1 MPLQVYRL
9 RRLLAATAVLLTLVV
24 ASMYFYARS
33 RATNVLNRI
42 PGKIGYDIKQ
52 TASGFQFSKSDG
64 KRTLFTIQ
72 ASDFKQF
79 KLNGNA
85 ELHNVSIVLYGR
97 DSSRF
102 DQIYGDDF
110 AFNQKTGDVTA
121 KGDVQIDLVANP
133 AGLASPDQST
143 PKELKNPIHLKT
155 RDLVFNKDTGNAATA
170 ARVEFRTPQATG
182 WALGVKYAGKSNTL
196 TLSSQIHLVL
206 NGPKAALIE
215 AEHGSITND
224 PRQIVL
230 DHPHLSRGDGTLQ
243 ADRAVFY
250 LSGENQ
256 VERVLATGNVTTV
269 TLMQSARP
277 PSAAANSSENDSEKS
292 PEKSSEK
299 SFTASD
305 VAAQPQPSEMR
316 SRSDEAEFL
325 LTGKQDLLRTATLTG
340 SVHIEQTGPQPMQG
354 DAGRVILD
362 FAGQNQLQKVH
373 AVDGVR
379 LTQNAVAGNKP
390 AAKGIATG
398 PQDFDLTAPII
409 DFTVAQGHILKQA
422 ETSGAAQIT
431 IAQALESSP
440 PTPQASSL
448 QRTVVTAGKFHAQ
461 FASFEGRNHLA
472 SVHGAPNARIV
483 NSNSIPGEPDRVS
496 TSESVDAT
504 FLPQG
509 GIDSITQQG
518 NVAYTDGQQPDKRM
532 QAWANSARYTPGDQ
546 MLALTGSPRV
556 ANGGMATTAK
566 TIRINRATGDALAQ
580 GDVKSTYSELK
591 EQPDG
596 ALLASAS
603 PIHVTAQSMTAH
615 STRGTA
621 LYSGN
626 ARLWQDANIIEAP
639 TIQFDRERR
648 FVTAQGTSAQPVQ
661 TILIQAEKV
670 QAEKV
675 QTEKVQ
681 TEKVQPGQTK
691 SGNTSQIEKM
701 DGKPSGKTASRAG
714 STSISI
720 TAAKLTYA
728 DSERKVHYEGGVVA
742 KGADFTASAK
752 TADAYL
758 LPRSQTSS
766 HQAFAGPGQL
776 DRMVAQ
782 DDVVVQQPRRRAD
795 GQKLVYTAADDK
807 FVLTGGPPSIFD
819 AEQGKITGV
828 SLTFFR
834 RDDRVLVEGEASTP
848 VVTQTRVA
856 R

>member
-97 DSSRF
+97 DSTRF

-155 RDLVFNKDTGNAATA
+155 RDLVFNKDSGNAATA

-196 TLSSQIHLVL
+196 TLSSQIHVVL
-206 NGPKAALIE
+206 NGPNAALIE

-230 DHPHLSRGDGTLQ
+230 DHPHLSRDDGTLQ

-256 VERVLATGNVTTV
+256 VERVMATGNVTTV
-269 TLMQSARP
+269 TRMQSAKP
-277 PSAAANSSENDSEKS
+277 PSAAANSSE
-292 PEKSSEK
+292 KSSEK
-299 SFTASD
+299 SSTASD
-305 VAAQPQPSEMR
+305 AAGQPQPSEMR
-316 SRSDEAEFL
+316 SRADQAEFL

-340 SVHIEQTGPQPMQG
+340 SVHIEQAGAQPMQG

-390 AAKGIATG
+390 AAKGVATG
-398 PQDFDLTAPII
+398 PQDFDLSAPII
-409 DFTVAQGHILKQA
+409 DFTVAHGHILKHA

-431 IAQALESSP
+431 IAQAPESSP
-440 PTPQASSL
+440 ATLQASSP

-461 FASFEGRNHLA
+461 FASSEGRNHLT

-483 NSNSIPGEPDRVS
+483 NSNSTPGEPDRVS

-509 GIDSITQQG
+509 GIVSVTQQG
-518 NVAYTDGQQPDKRM
+518 NVAYTDGQQPDKRL
-532 QAWANSARYTPGDQ
+532 QAWANFARYTPADQ

-603 PIHVTAQSMTAH
+603 PIHVTAQSMTVH
-615 STRGTA
+615 STPGTA

-639 TIQFDRERR
+639 TIQFDRDRR
-648 FVTAQGTSAQPVQ
+648 FVTAQGTPLQPVQ
-661 TILIQAEKV
+661 TILVQSEKG
-670 QAEKV
+670 

-681 TEKVQPGQTK
+681 TEKVQADQSK
-691 SGNTSQIEKM
+691 AGNTSETEKM
-701 DGKPSGKTASRAG
+701 NGKPPGKTASRAG
-714 STSISI
+714 SSPISI

-742 KGADFTASAK
+742 KSADFTVSAK

-758 LPRSQTSS
+758 LARSQTSN
-766 HQAFAGPGQL
+766 HQSFAGPGQL

-795 GQKLVYTAADDK
+795 GQKLVYTAAGDK